1 MSDSDSHGGRI
12 PLTVIGGFLGTGK
25 TTLLNRLLENSDGRR
40 LAVLVN
46 DFGAINVDAALV
58 ASRGADT
65 MSLQNGCV
73 CCQIGGDLTD
83 ALIRVIA
90 SMPRP
95 DAIVI
100 EASGVSDPW
109 RIAQVG
115 LADPALA
122 LDGVVVLVDVASVRE
137 QAADPLLAD
146 TVRRQL
152 QAADLLVL
160 NHCDRIDD
168 ASLTALRH
176 WLDAEVPGTPRHETR
191 FAVVPTELLGAP
203 LVARV
208 QDRRCAEGCAVDHRH
223 DHGPGHGPDQGL
235 DHGDV
240 FDTWSVADDAVYSV
254 DALQKL
260 LRAMPSGVLRLKG
273 VVRTDRLGLAVLQFA
288 GRHGSL
294 RAWSSGAV
302 SGVAGS
308 VEVRS
313 AVVAIGARGRLPV
326 EALGAAMQAARTISD
341 SPAVARRP
349 ESTA

>member
-1 MSDSDSHGGRI
+1 MSGTTTDAHAHSHGGRI

-25 TTLLNRLLENSDGRR
+25 TTLLNRLLENTDGRR

-58 ASRGADT
+58 ASRGVDT

-83 ALIRVIA
+83 ALIRVIG
-90 SMPRP
+90 SLPRP

-122 LDGVVVLVDVASVRE
+122 LDGVVVLVDAASVRE
-137 QAADPLLAD
+137 QADDPLLAD

-160 NHCDRIDD
+160 NQCDRVDD
-168 ASLTALRH
+168 ASLVALRA

-191 FAVVPTELLGAP
+191 FADVPAALLGAP
-203 LVARV
+203 LAAGR
-208 QDRRCAEGCAVDHRH
+208 QGHHCTADCTH
-223 DHGPGHGPDQGL
+223 DHAHAPH
-235 DHGDV
+235 HGDV
-240 FDTWSVADDAVYSV
+240 FDTWSVTDDAVYSA
-254 DALQKL
+254 DALRAL
-260 LRAMPSGVLRLKG
+260 LRSMPSGVLRLKG
-273 VVRTDRLGLAVLQFA
+273 VVRTDRLGWSVLQFA

-294 RAWSSGAV
+294 RAWSQDA
-302 SGVAGS
+302 APDANAD
-308 VEVRS
+308 S
-313 AVVAIGARGRLPV
+313 ALVAIGARGRLPV
-326 EALGAAMQAARTISD
+326 QALEVALKAARTISP
-341 SPAVARRP
+341 SSATPSRH
-349 ESTA
+349 ESLA

>member
-1 MSDSDSHGGRI
+1 MSGAGTDAHSHGGRI

-65 MSLQNGCV
+65 LSLQNGCV

-83 ALIRVIA
+83 ALIRVIG
-90 SMPRP
+90 SVPRP

-122 LDGVVVLVDVASVRE
+122 LDGVVVLVDAASVRE
-137 QAADPLLAD
+137 QADDPLLAD

-160 NHCDRIDD
+160 NQCDRVDD
-168 ASLTALRH
+168 ASLAALRD

-191 FAVVPTELLGAP
+191 FAKVPAALLGAP
-203 LVARV
+203 LAESTQGRH
-208 QDRRCAEGCAVDHRH
+208 CAPGCTH
-223 DHGPGHGPDQGL
+223 DHAPHHGN
-235 DHGDV
+235 V
-240 FDTWSVADDAVYSV
+240 FDPWSSADDAVSRA
-254 DALQKL
+254 DALRDL
-260 LRAMPSGVLRLKG
+260 LRAMPVGVLRLKG
-273 VVRTDRLGLAVLQFA
+273 VVRTDRLGWAVLQFA

-294 RAWSSGAV
+294 RAWSPQGA
-302 SGVAGS
+302 APDATAD
-308 VEVRS
+308 S
-313 AVVAIGARGRLPV
+313 ALVAIGARGRLPV
-326 EALGAAMQAARTISD
+326 QALDAALKAARTISP
-341 SPAVARRP
+341 SPATPGRH
-349 ESTA
+349 ESPA

>member
-1 MSDSDSHGGRI
+1 MRGTGADSHGGRI

-25 TTLLNRLLENSDGRR
+25 TTLLNRLLESNDGRR

-58 ASRGADT
+58 ASRGVDT

-83 ALIRVIA
+83 ALIRVIG
-90 SMPRP
+90 SVPRP

-137 QAADPLLAD
+137 QADDPLLAD

-160 NHCDRIDD
+160 NQCDRVDD
-168 ASLTALRH
+168 ASLAALRD
-176 WLDAEVPGTPRHETR
+176 WFDAEVPGTPRHETR
-191 FAVVPTELLGAP
+191 FADVPAALLGAP
-203 LVARV
+203 LS
-208 QDRRCAEGCAVDHRH
+208 AVHHGHHCTAACTH
-223 DHGPGHGPDQGL
+223 DHAHTPH
-235 DHGDV
+235 HGDV
-240 FDTWSVADDAVYSV
+240 FDTWSLADDAVYSA
-254 DALQKL
+254 DALRAL

-294 RAWSSGAV
+294 RAWSPQDVAPGA
-302 SGVAGS
+302 
-308 VEVRS
+308 S
-313 AVVAIGARGRLPV
+313 ADSALVAIGARGQLPV
-326 EALGAAMQAARTISD
+326 QALDAALKAARTISP
-341 SPAVARRP
+341 SPATPSRH
-349 ESTA
+349 ESLA

>member
-1 MSDSDSHGGRI
+1 MSGTDAHAHSHGGRI

-25 TTLLNRLLENSDGRR
+25 TTLLNRLLEHSDGRR

-58 ASRGADT
+58 ASRGVDT
-65 MSLQNGCV
+65 LSLQNGCV

-83 ALIRVIA
+83 ALIRVIG
-90 SMPRP
+90 SVPRP

-122 LDGVVVLVDVASVRE
+122 LDGVVVLVDAASVRE
-137 QAADPLLAD
+137 QADDPLLAD

-160 NHCDRIDD
+160 NQCDRVDD
-168 ASLTALRH
+168 ASLAALRD

-191 FAVVPTELLGAP
+191 FAEVPAALLGAP
-203 LVARV
+203 LAAARHGHH
-208 QDRRCAEGCAVDHRH
+208 CTAGCTH
-223 DHGPGHGPDQGL
+223 DHAHGHPPR
-235 DHGDV
+235 HGDV
-240 FDTWSVADDAVYSV
+240 FDTWSLADDAVYNA
-254 DALQKL
+254 DALRAL
-260 LRAMPSGVLRLKG
+260 LRAMPAGVLRLKG
-273 VVRTDRLGLAVLQFA
+273 VVRTDRLGWAVLQFA

-294 RAWSSGAV
+294 RAWSPQGA
-302 SGVAGS
+302 APDATAD
-308 VEVRS
+308 S
-313 AVVAIGARGRLPV
+313 ALVAIGARGRLPV
-326 EALGAAMQAARTISD
+326 QALDAALKAARTISP
-341 SPAVARRP
+341 SLATPGRH
-349 ESTA
+349 ESLA